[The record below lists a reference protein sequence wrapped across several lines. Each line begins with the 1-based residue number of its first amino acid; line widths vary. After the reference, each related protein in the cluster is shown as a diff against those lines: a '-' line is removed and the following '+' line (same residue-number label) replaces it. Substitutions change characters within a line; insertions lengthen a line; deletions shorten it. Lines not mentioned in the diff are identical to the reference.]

1 MSGFVNI
8 LFLIF
13 EKGDKQK
20 TCVRICKYTFL
31 IFKKKGKSKKKKYV
45 GICKYAF
52 LIFEKGDKQK
62 KMCHDL

>member
-1 MSGFVNI
+1 M
-8 LFLIF
+8 
-13 EKGDKQK
+13 
-20 TCVRICKYTFL
+20 
-31 IFKKKGKSKKKKYV
+31 GKSKKKKYV